1 MNRSTKTGGLFPRGK
16 SYAKAVSLIFAAMF
30 CLNMPVM
37 AAAGQNGMNPAV
49 QQQQGKKI
57 TVVVKDAAGALQGA
71 GVIVKGTSNGAT
83 TDANGSVSLNNV
95 SENATLL
102 VSYLGYVDQEVKT
115 NGSSYV
121 EVVLKEDSNYLDELV
136 VIGYGTVK
144 KRDLTGSVSS
154 VKSKDL
160 TEYTVSNPIMA
171 LQGKVAGVNITSTSG
186 SPNGSFNIRVRG
198 ANSIRGDNSPLYIID
213 GMPSNASAVNAHDI
227 QSIEVLKDASAT
239 AIYGS
244 RGANGVILI
253 TTKGGHSG
261 KTTVEY
267 NGEVGVQT
275 LRKKMDMLDA
285 SEYMQLINIQ
295 QLNDVGKA
303 YFTDEQIANAG
314 KGYDWQDAVY
324 SPATVQNHNVTV
336 SGGNDKTR
344 FNVSGSAMLRDGI
357 IKTTDYNK
365 FNIRSSI
372 DTDISKY
379 FNLSVKL
386 GYTHTNHCTR
396 FGFDVV
402 NRGGSVTTAALLAPP
417 TLEPFD
423 EEGKYNNL
431 QLAYPFMSNAM
442 VNPINIIDAADTKT
456 AANLVDAQA
465 ALTVKPF
472 KGFSFRTSFGL
483 ENNDY
488 MSDTYRNSK
497 YLYGG
502 TTASVSHTRSTN
514 AINENIAN
522 YSVTLGGNHDL
533 NIMAGFTYQ
542 QNVTKSLG
550 GSGNGYLSD
559 AMGPWN
565 LSAAETPG
573 IPWSGYSKWA
583 LMSWLARV
591 NYSYK
596 GKYLLTASVRA
607 DGSSRYSEGNKWG
620 VFPSGAI
627 AWRMSEE
634 PWLKSVS
641 QITDLKIRAGYGV
654 TGSTAISPYATQNML
669 ASGSTP
675 VGGGNIVTFFTP
687 STTYPGSLRWEQTS
701 QVDVG
706 VDLAMFNNRLRFTAD
721 LYYKLTTDL
730 LNSVH
735 LPLSSGYGSTLKNIG
750 SMSNRGL
757 ELLLE
762 GEIIS
767 TKDWNWSASAN
778 ISFNKNRVEKLA
790 GGNDLYGSSMGLII
804 IDGVVNLIREGEPM
818 GVFYVYETDG
828 YDEKGSYK
836 YVDQNED
843 GKYTDADR
851 KILGNP
857 NPLFTY
863 GFNTTLSYKNAYL
876 SMVWTGTYGNDV
888 YNLADAQF
896 CDYGMGLNMR
906 KDVLYSHWDASNTPE
921 QNAKA
926 KYPKITQNQ
935 PLKHS
940 DRFIEDG
947 SYLRLK
953 NIQLGYTFP
962 IKRAEWIDHL
972 TLYISAQNL
981 LTITKYRGLDP
992 EVNSYASDIT
1002 LGIDQNSYPMNKS
1015 FSIGASIK
1023 F

>member
-1 MNRSTKTGGLFPRGK
+1 MNRNLI
-16 SYAKAVSLIFAAMF
+16 SLMFAAMF
-30 CLNMPVM
+30 CLSMPVM
-37 AAAGQNGMNPAV
+37 AEPGQSGMNSAA
-49 QQQQGKKI
+49 QQQQNRKL
-57 TVVVKDAAGALQGA
+57 TVVVMDEAGTLQGA
-71 GVIVKGTSNGAT
+71 GVIVKGTKNGAT
-83 TDANGSVSLNNV
+83 TDARGEVSLSNV
-95 SENATLL
+95 PENATILI
-102 VSYLGYVDQEVKT
+102 SYLGYADQEVQL
-115 NGSSYV
+115 NGRSHI

-154 VKSKDL
+154 VKAKEL
-160 TEYTVSNPIMA
+160 TEYTVSNPIQA
-171 LQGKVAGVNITSTSG
+171 LQGKVAGVNITSNSG
-186 SPNGSFNIRVRG
+186 SPEGSFNIRVRG
-198 ANSIRGDNSPLYIID
+198 TNSIRGDNSPLYIID
-213 GMPSNASAVNAHDI
+213 GMPANASSVNAHDI

-267 NGEVGVQT
+267 NGEFGIQT
-275 LRKKMDMLDA
+275 LRKKMEMLDA
-285 SEYMQLINIQ
+285 GEYMQLINLQ
-295 QLNDVGKA
+295 QINDVGKA
-303 YFTDEQIANAG
+303 YFTDDQIAAAG

-324 SPATVQNHNVTV
+324 SAAPVQNHNVIV
-336 SGGNDKTR
+336 SGGNDRTR

-357 IKTTDYNK
+357 IRTTDYNK
-365 FNIRSSI
+365 FNLRTTI
-372 DTDISKY
+372 DSDLSKY

-386 GYTHTNHCTR
+386 GYTHTNRSSR

-417 TLEPFD
+417 TLVPFD
-423 EEGKYNNL
+423 EDGNYNNL
-431 QLAYPFMSNAM
+431 QTAYPFMSNAM
-442 VNPINIIDAADTKT
+442 INPMNVIDATDTRT
-456 AANLVDAQA
+456 SAHMVDAQG
-465 ALTVKPF
+465 ALTIKPF
-472 KGFSFRTSFGL
+472 KGFTFRTSFGV

-488 MSDTYRNSK
+488 MTARYTNSK
-497 YLYGG
+497 NIYG
-502 TTASVSHTRSTN
+502 TTSAGVSHSRNTS

-522 YSVTLGGNHDL
+522 YSVTLGGSHDL
-533 NIMAGFTYQ
+533 NVMAGFTYQ
-542 QNVTKSLG
+542 QSVSKSLS
-550 GSGNGYLSD
+550 GSGTGFLSD
-559 AMGPWN
+559 ATEAWN
-565 LSAAETPG
+565 LSSAATPG
-573 IPWSGYSKWA
+573 IPYSGYSKWS
-583 LMSWLARV
+583 LMSWLGRI

-596 GKYLLTASVRA
+596 GKYLVTASVRA
-607 DGSSRYSEGNKWG
+607 DGSSRYSAGNKWG

-641 QITDLKIRAGYGV
+641 QISDLKIRAGYGV

-669 ASGSTP
+669 SSGSTP

-687 STTYPGSLRWEQTS
+687 STSYPGSLRWEQTS

-721 LYYKLTTDL
+721 YYYKLTTDL
-730 LNSVH
+730 LNSVQ

-757 ELLLE
+757 EFLLE

-767 TKDWNWSASAN
+767 TKNWNWSASAN

-790 GGNDLYGSSMGLII
+790 GGNDLYGSSMGIII

-818 GVFYVYETDG
+818 GVFYVYESDG
-828 YDEKGSYK
+828 FDENGSFK

-843 GKYTDADR
+843 GKFTDEDR
-851 KILGNP
+851 RILGNP
-857 NPLFTY
+857 NPLFVY
-863 GFNTTLSYKNAYL
+863 GFNTNLSYKNLYL
-876 SMVWTGTYGNDV
+876 TMSFAGTYGNDI

-906 KDVLYSHWDASNTPE
+906 KEVLYNHWDAANTPE

-926 KYPKITQNQ
+926 RYPKIKQNQ
-935 PLKHS
+935 KLLHS

-962 IKRAEWIDHL
+962 FKKTNWIDHL
-972 TLYISAQNL
+972 TIYVSAQNI
-981 LTITKYRGLDP
+981 LTFTKYTGLDP
-992 EVNSYASDIT
+992 EVNSYSSDTT
-1002 LGIDQNSYPMNKS
+1002 LGIDRNSYPMNKS
-1015 FSIGASIK
+1015 VSIGANIK